1 MERHAVVIGAGI
13 VGCAVARDLKMR
25 YPDWEMTILE
35 RNKSVF
41 SETSRY
47 NSGVVHS
54 GIHQEPHLLKSELAR
69 RGSKLLIEFCAEKRV
84 PFEKAGMIIVA
95 AASDLPSLMGEFRSL
110 TLLRRNSRTQGIP
123 IKFLSGR
130 GIRKL
135 EPEVRGA
142 FGIHIPD
149 VWVVDQKMLATELS
163 AQLFLSGVRFTFGT
177 PVRAIRVCGE
187 KYEVVTDSGVYPA
200 DVVVNAAGVSADL
213 VAALAGFDGPE
224 ISPWRGEYYEIVGEK
239 AKLVKSSLVY
249 PVLPPG
255 HPVKGIHL
263 TKTVDGRL
271 LLGPNATSWKH
282 REDNFE
288 VRTPPDEFLA
298 CGRKFLPSLELEDL
312 RWAYSG
318 LRAKIGAGKE
328 EKDFVIRWERIH
340 PLFVNLLGIES
351 PGFTSAFAIAEHVRG
366 IVESFYAA

>member
-1 MERHAVVIGAGI
+1 MRQAVVIGAGI
-13 VGCAVARDLKMR
+13 VGCAVARNLSSR
-25 YPDWEMTILE
+25 FPDWEITLLE
-35 RNKSVF
+35 RNKTVF

-54 GIHQEPHLLKSELAR
+54 GIHQDPRLLKSELAR
-69 RGSKLLIEFCAEKRV
+69 RGSKLLIEFCAEQRV
-84 PFEKAGMIIVA
+84 PFQKSGMLIVA
-95 AASDLPSLMGEFRSL
+95 AGSDLPNLTGEFRSL
-110 TLLRRNSRTQGIP
+110 TLLWKNSRAQGIL

-149 VWVVDQKMLATELS
+149 VWVVDQKMLAAALS
-163 AQLFLSGVRFTFGT
+163 TQLFFQGVRSTFGI
-177 PVRAIRVCGE
+177 PVRAIRVCEE

-224 ISPWRGEYYEIVGEK
+224 IFPWRGEYYEIVGEK
-239 AKLVKSSLVY
+239 AKLVKSSLIY

-255 HPVKGIHL
+255 NPVKGIHL
-263 TKTVDGRL
+263 TKTADGRL
-271 LLGPNATSWKH
+271 LLGPNATSWRR
-282 REDNFE
+282 REDDFE
-288 VRTPPDEFLA
+288 VQTPPDEFLA
-298 CGRKFLPSLELEDL
+298 CGRKFLPSLKLEDL

-318 LRAKIGAGKE
+318 LRAKIGDGKE
-328 EKDFVIRWERIH
+328 EKDFVIRWERTH
-340 PLFVNLLGIES
+340 PLFVNVLGIES

-366 IVESFYAA
+366 IVESFYPA